1 MMRFRKEP
9 FISFIGL
16 IAVWEVTAHF
26 FPPFLFPSTLTI
38 GKEILVILGDPKQV
52 ISAVATALRILAGM
66 AGAFVAG
73 GLLGIWMGMSP
84 RVERYV
90 HPLLTFNQGIPA
102 LSWVVFSVIWFKS
115 TEFRIWFIIAMTTL
129 PAFAFQIHDSYRAMS
144 KDLVEMSL
152 SFRPSRWDKFRTL
165 IVPSILPGI
174 ATAWKVNLG
183 NVARVVVVA
192 ELVGA
197 TVGVGFEL
205 LQRQQLFDMAG
216 AMAWTMVLVLF
227 VVLSQGAVTL
237 LETSLLRYRAQS
249 ERNL

>member
-1 MMRFRKEP
+1 MRFRKEP
-9 FISFIGL
+9 FISAIGL
-16 IAVWEVTAHF
+16 IAVWEITAHF
-26 FPPFLFPSTLTI
+26 FPPFLFPSTITI
-38 GKEILVILGDPKQV
+38 AKQILLILGDPKQ
-52 ISAVATALRILAGM
+52 IASAVATSLRILAGM
-66 AGAFVAG
+66 AGAFVVG
-73 GLLGIWMGMSP
+73 GALGIWMGISP

-144 KDLVEMSL
+144 KELVEMVL
-152 SFRPSRWDKFRTL
+152 SFRPSRADKFRTL

-197 TVGVGFEL
+197 TIGVGYEL

-216 AMAWTMVLVLF
+216 AMAWTLVLVLF
-227 VVLSQGAVTL
+227 VVLSQGVVTL

-249 ERNL
+249 ERGL

>member
-1 MMRFRKEP
+1 MGFRKEP
-9 FISFIGL
+9 FISAIAL
-16 IAVWEVTAHF
+16 IAVWEITAHF

-38 GKEILVILGDPKQV
+38 AKQIVEILGDPKQ
-52 ISAVATALRILAGM
+52 ILSAAATAGRILLGM
-66 AGAFVAG
+66 AGAFIAG
-73 GLLGIWMGMSP
+73 GLLGVWMGISP
-84 RVERYV
+84 RVARYV

-115 TEFRIWFIIAMTTL
+115 TEFRIWFIIAITTL

-144 KDLVEMSL
+144 KELVEMTL

-165 IVPSILPGI
+165 IIPSILPGI

-227 VVLSQGAVTL
+227 VVVSQGVVSL

-249 ERNL
+249 ERGL

>member
-1 MMRFRKEP
+1 MRFRKEP
-9 FISFIGL
+9 FISAIAL
-16 IAVWEVTAHF
+16 IAVWEITARF

-38 GKEILVILGDPKQV
+38 AKEIIGILGDPKQIV
-52 ISAVATALRILAGM
+52 SAMATAGRILLGM
-66 AGAFVAG
+66 AGAFIAG
-73 GLLGIWMGMSP
+73 GLLGVWMGISP

-144 KDLVEMSL
+144 KELVEMVL

-227 VVLSQGAVTL
+227 VVVSQGVVTL
-237 LETSLLRYRAQS
+237 LETSLLRYRAKS
-249 ERNL
+249 ERGL